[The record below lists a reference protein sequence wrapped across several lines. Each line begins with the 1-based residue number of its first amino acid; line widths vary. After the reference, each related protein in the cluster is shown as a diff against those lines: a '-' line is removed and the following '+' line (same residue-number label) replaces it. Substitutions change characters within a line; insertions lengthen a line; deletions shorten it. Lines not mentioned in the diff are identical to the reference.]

1 MNKKNS
7 DSRFVEE
14 MDIIQVKHGVRT
26 HIKDPVIK
34 ENILKVFI
42 NGKEYFKMVFTPKY
56 PKELAAGY
64 LFTQGII
71 KTKSD
76 IESIEWNDELQE
88 CRLIINEENLM
99 RLTSFEKERKTKGSS
114 GGMVI
119 LNQDTMSVSKKNEDN
134 FTVTPEVVLSLIK
147 AHYEHSDLFIR
158 TGAVHSCGICD
169 KNGLLFYYEDIG
181 RHNAVDKM
189 AGDVLLSQIDI
200 SDKIVT
206 LSCRMSLEI
215 VEKII
220 TAGVKIIISNAAP
233 TMSALKLA
241 EKSGLTVIGFARDN
255 RFNIYTHNWRIS

>member
-7 DSRFVEE
+7 DSRFVKE
-14 MDIIQVKHGVRT
+14 MDIIQVKNGVRLQK
-26 HIKDPVIK
+26 KDQVIK

-64 LFTQGII
+64 LFTQGIVQNRD
-71 KTKSD
+71 D
-76 IESIEWNDELQE
+76 IESIEWNDERQE
-88 CRLIINEENLM
+88 CRLIIKEENLK
-99 RLTSFEKERKTKGSS
+99 RLTFFEKERKTKGSS

-119 LNQDTMSVSKKNEDN
+119 LQQDTIAVSKNNNDN
-134 FTVTPEVVLSLIK
+134 FTVTSEEVLSFIK
-147 AHYEHSDLFIR
+147 AHYEHSELFIR

-169 KNGLLFYYEDIG
+169 KNGLLYYYEDIG

-189 AGDVLLSQIDI
+189 AGDILLRQIDI
-200 SDKIVT
+200 SNKIVT

-215 VEKII
+215 VEKVII
-220 TAGVKIIISNAAP
+220 AGVKIIISNAAP

-241 EKSGLTVIGFARDN
+241 EKAGLTVIGFARDN
-255 RFNIYTHNWRIS
+255 RFNIYTHDRRVE